1 MNNSSPMFI
10 IVQDAFWQFDA
21 NGKYSKFVTNDKFY
35 ADYISGAKSIESRN
49 TEDRMMNEYY
59 DTDDYDYDY
68 ENVDLKD
75 NRKRKQQEQNRIS
88 FNPMREYTGLRRNRD
103 RYNRQYYP

>member
-1 MNNSSPMFI
+1 
-10 IVQDAFWQFDA
+10 
-21 NGKYSKFVTNDKFY
+21 
-35 ADYISGAKSIESRN
+35 
-49 TEDRMMNEYY
+49 MNEYY